1 MAPSLSDSSSEP
13 STDLDFNPSYV
24 ENEIKDLT
32 ASLFKDQYAPVA
44 ELPSTLNHQLAIP
57 QISVRNLTQMF
68 DSSDSSVATTPILP
82 RKGSNVSVGY
92 SLATYQTFRNYEG
105 LHPYWSGSNT
115 SGSDSDDSDV
125 SFLPSSRRSSENG
138 VFSDIGSDLSN
149 DTDTD
154 VIRYVG
160 EMVGDVINN
169 GIIAI
174 RDKFPDAVPTDTE
187 SPSFI
192 PSPSSFNFMS
202 EKKLEL
208 QAQRNELSVDTVD
221 FPAPPP
227 PLSHEDTIEDNCAPN
242 QSKPAD
248 LSTSTFD
255 EDVSKLENMPD
266 TTNKDKT
273 ATTQLALQSSKDWTI
288 LEDLNHKSEDQQK
301 EESNST
307 NDPVRKLERG
317 KRSTI
322 RKKLAEEIQ
331 RDESLNAEQQ
341 EDTTTT
347 QNETTKKI
355 TRKRGS
361 TIKRKAPLNKSASR
375 TSITS
380 RTSVTSRT
388 SQISESGPDGIH
400 YKPGF
405 V

>member
-1 MAPSLSDSSSEP
+1 MTAGPKLPNVPSFSECILKGKENLKSVSSRGSPVMRSKFYPAAGKPPSKARINETENSTQKNNNVKDLVSKFNQVAPSLSASSSEL
-13 STDLDFNPSYV
+13 SSMDLDFNPSYV
-24 ENEIKDLT
+24 ENEIKDLA
-32 ASLFKDQYAPVA
+32 ASLLKDQYAPVA
-44 ELPSTLNHQLAIP
+44 EPSPTLNHQLAIP
-57 QISVRNLTQMF
+57 EISVRNLAQMF

-82 RKGSNVSVGY
+82 RKGSNVSIGY
-92 SLATYQTFRNYEG
+92 SLATNQTFRNYEG

-169 GIIAI
+169 GIITI

-192 PSPSSFNFMS
+192 PSPSSSNFMS

-208 QAQRNELSVDTVD
+208 QAQRNELSVDNVD

-266 TTNKDKT
+266 TTSEDKT
-273 ATTQLALQSSKDWTI
+273 ATTQLALQSSKDGTI

-301 EESNST
+301 KKVI
-307 NDPVRKLERG
+307 PQM
-317 KRSTI
+317 I
-322 RKKLAEEIQ
+322 R
-331 RDESLNAEQQ
+331 
-341 EDTTTT
+341 
-347 QNETTKKI
+347 
-355 TRKRGS
+355 
-361 TIKRKAPLNKSASR
+361 
-375 TSITS
+375 
-380 RTSVTSRT
+380 
-388 SQISESGPDGIH
+388 SESW
-400 YKPGF
+400 KEEKE
-405 V
+405 VQSERNLQKK

>member
-1 MAPSLSDSSSEP
+1 
-13 STDLDFNPSYV
+13 
-24 ENEIKDLT
+24 
-32 ASLFKDQYAPVA
+32 
-44 ELPSTLNHQLAIP
+44 
-57 QISVRNLTQMF
+57 
-68 DSSDSSVATTPILP
+68 
-82 RKGSNVSVGY
+82 
-92 SLATYQTFRNYEG
+92 
-105 LHPYWSGSNT
+105 
-115 SGSDSDDSDV
+115 
-125 SFLPSSRRSSENG
+125 
-138 VFSDIGSDLSN
+138 
-149 DTDTD
+149 
-154 VIRYVG
+154 
-160 EMVGDVINN
+160 MVGDVINN
-169 GIIAI
+169 VIITI

-192 PSPSSFNFMS
+192 PSPSSSNFMS

-266 TTNKDKT
+266 TTSEDKT
-273 ATTQLALQSSKDWTI
+273 ATTQLALQSSKDGTI

-301 EESNST
+301 EGSNST

-322 RKKLAEEIQ
+322 RKKLAEEIKT
-331 RDESLNAEQQ
+331 DESLNAEQQ

-361 TIKRKAPLNKSASR
+361 TIKRKAPLIKSASR

-388 SQISESGPDGIH
+388 SQISEVGPDGIH